1 MHHERPLAVR
11 GRTPEKGRV
20 TTLTESEAMGSS
32 SDKASIIVDA
42 ALLQQILDALP
53 IGVWIADPQGM
64 LVANNP
70 AGRDIWQG
78 ERWIGPEQYSEYK
91 AWWTDTG
98 KRVEAREWAMTK
110 VITREEAV
118 VRGQMLDIEAFD
130 GTRKTI
136 LNHAV
141 PIHDEAGRLRAAIA
155 VNQDISDLKQA
166 NDALDLLRR
175 QLQAV
180 SGAVLE
186 AQEEERRRIARE
198 LHDGLGQVL
207 SALKITVETVRRRC
221 RDETCSDL
229 LQRAVAMTDTL
240 LGDVRAITRRL
251 RPPPLEDMGLVA
263 AVRWHL
269 DQLAIDTSIAIRL
282 AADTLIARLP
292 ANVEIACFRIIQ
304 EAVSN
309 AIRHSGA
316 KQIEVTLAD
325 SDSCL
330 SLSVVDDGCGFHP
343 QPLAAPAGQQP
354 LGLLGMRERAALL
367 GGEMRIVSAPGA
379 GTEIHVQI
387 PLRPAEKTP

>member
-1 MHHERPLAVR
+1 M
-11 GRTPEKGRV
+11 
-20 TTLTESEAMGSS
+20 TTLTESEAMGNS
-32 SDKASIIVDA
+32 SDQSSIVVDA
-42 ALLQQILDALP
+42 ALLQQVLDALP
-53 IGVWIADPQGM
+53 IGVWIADPKGK
-64 LVANNP
+64 LFANNP
-70 AGRDIWQG
+70 AGSEIWRG

-91 AWWTDTG
+91 AWWTATG
-98 KRVEAREWAMTK
+98 RRVEAEEWAMAS
-110 VITREEAV
+110 VIARREAV
-118 VRGQMLDIEAFD
+118 VGGQMLDIEAFD

-136 LNHAV
+136 LNYAA
-141 PIHDEAGRLRAAIA
+141 PIHDEAGCLRAAIA
-155 VNQDISDLKQA
+155 VNQDITELKQA
-166 NDALDLLRR
+166 NDDLDLLRR

-180 SGAVLE
+180 SGGVLE

-221 RDETCSDL
+221 RDEPCCDL

-269 DQLAIDTSIAIRL
+269 DQLAIDSPIAVRL
-282 AADTLIARLP
+282 AADTLLARLP

-316 KQIEVTLAD
+316 KRIEVTLAY
-325 SDSCL
+325 SGTCL
-330 SLSVVDDGCGFHP
+330 SLSVTDDGRGFHP
-343 QPLAAPAGQQP
+343 QQPVTAGRQP

-367 GGEMRIVSAPGA
+367 GGEMRIVSAPNS
-379 GTEIHVQI
+379 GTGIHVQI
-387 PLRPAEKTP
+387 PLGQAEKTP